1 MVKIDKLHALYAL
14 YASPTQMVKNRQ
26 TTRPYVSPTQ
36 MVKIDKQH
44 ALYALYASLHKW

>member
-1 MVKIDKLHALYAL
+1 MLPY
-14 YASPTQMVKNRQ
+14 TNGKNRQ
-26 TTRPYVSPTQ
+26 TTRPLRPLCFPTQ